1 MKKTVLITGCSAGG
15 LGYALAEEFHKR
27 GFHII
32 ATARDTSKIGPLK
45 NEPDVEVLPL
55 DVTSPESVSSCLK
68 AVQGKTDKLDIL
80 VNNAG
85 GALFSPLVHVDI
97 DKAKALYDV
106 NLWGALR
113 VTQAFASLLYNARG
127 VLLNIS
133 SMAGA
138 VPLAWQGKYL
148 D

>member
-27 GFHII
+27 GFHVI
-32 ATARDTSKIGPLK
+32 ATARDISKIGPLK
-45 NEPDVEVLPL
+45 NEPDVETLPL

-68 AVQGKTDKLDIL
+68 EVQGRTDKLDVL

-113 VTQAFASLLYNARG
+113 VTQAFAPLLYNARG